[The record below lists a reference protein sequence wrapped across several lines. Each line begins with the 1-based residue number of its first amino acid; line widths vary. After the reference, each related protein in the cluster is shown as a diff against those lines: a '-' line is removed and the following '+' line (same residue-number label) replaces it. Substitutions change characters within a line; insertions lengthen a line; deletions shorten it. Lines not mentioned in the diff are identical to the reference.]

1 MAGHPKFKKVL
12 KMMSLIHELKNSDYA
27 TEQNPFSNLDMSEDC
42 GVPNW
47 IGTVVRL
54 GDKYSRIQ
62 TGCRKYMKGKDM
74 TIKTEGIGDTLI
86 DNAVY
91 SIIAFIQFAQR
102 EGIGVDKLCY
112 NILTK
117 MGIDPLRLEE
127 DEMK

>member
-1 MAGHPKFKKVL
+1 
-12 KMMSLIHELKNSDYA
+12 
-27 TEQNPFSNLDMSEDC
+27 MSEDC

-62 TGCRKYMKGKDM
+62 TACRKYMKGKDM
-74 TIKTEGIGDTLI
+74 AIKTEGIGDTFI

-102 EGIGVDKLCY
+102 EGIGVDELC
-112 NILTK
+112 NKILLK
-117 MGIDPLRLEE
+117 MGIESSRLEE